1 MTEVALLEET
11 AMDETYPPR
20 ARAYRLG
27 MTSVTVEGTCAEGYE
42 AVRAAFAAN
51 LVDPGEIGAAVAA
64 VVDGRVVV
72 DLWAGLADAH
82 TGRAWQEDT
91 PVLVYS
97 ATKGPTT
104 VCALRLWERG
114 LLDID
119 APVADVWPEFSTAG
133 KEAVTTRHLL
143 THQAGLPV
151 FDEPISFTDCHD
163 QDLVAARLAAQAP
176 RWAPGTAHGYHPLTF
191 GWLVGEVVRRVSGRS
206 VGAMLAEE
214 VAGPLGLDLWLG
226 LPPEREA
233 TVARLAPGR
242 LDPSAI
248 SPGDPAL
255 AFLVAIMDVE
265 SLTFKAFA
273 NPPGQ
278 LDVESFNAPELHQAE
293 WPGVNGIATAR
304 ALARMYGEL
313 ACDRLLSTATLD
325 EASRAQVSGSD
336 RVLAV
341 DTAFGLGFSLH
352 SAMTG
357 PGGRSSEYS
366 LGGSPVTAH
375 GTGGFGH
382 EGAGGSVAFADR
394 SRGLGFA
401 YVMNQLTASLGADRR
416 SRRLVDAL
424 YGCV

>member
-1 MTEVALLEET
+1 
-11 AMDETYPPR
+11 
-20 ARAYRLG
+20 
-27 MTSVTVEGTCAEGYE
+27 
-42 AVRAAFAAN
+42 
-51 LVDPGEIGAAVAA
+51 
-64 VVDGRVVV
+64 VVV

-82 TGRAWQEDT
+82 TGRVWQEDT

-97 ATKGPTT
+97 TTKGPTAL
-104 VCALRLWERG
+104 CALLLWERG

-119 APVADVWPEFSTAG
+119 APVADVWPEFATAG
-133 KEAVTTRHLL
+133 KAAVTTRHLL

-163 QDLVAARLAAQAP
+163 HDLVAARLAGQSP
-176 RWAPGTAHGYHPLTF
+176 RWEPGNAHGYHPLTF

-214 VAGPLGLDLWLG
+214 VTRPRALDLWIG
-226 LPPEREA
+226 LPPDREA
-233 TVARLAPGR
+233 IVARLAPGR
-242 LDPSAI
+242 LDMAAV
-248 SPGDPAL
+248 SPDDPAL
-255 AFLVAIMDVE
+255 IFLAAIMDIE

-293 WPGVNGIATAR
+293 WPGANGIATAR
-304 ALARMYGEL
+304 ALARLYGEL
-313 ACDRLLSTATLD
+313 AEDRLLSSATLD
-325 EASRAQVSGSD
+325 EASRTQVSGPD

-352 SAMTG
+352 SAMT
-357 PGGRSSEYS
+357 
-366 LGGSPVTAH
+366 AH
-375 GTGGFGH
+375 GPGGFGH

-394 SRGLGFA
+394 AHGLGFG

-416 SRRLVDAL
+416 ARRLVDAL